1 MDWVAT
7 LLNHSIESIM
17 MTSTNLI
24 IIANIAD
31 IFSIND
37 TLGLS
42 LPGLYTNQIS
52 SVYDPWCFSRDHVV
66 ELIPRSSILLTING
80 LTHKIHHPFV
90 AYAPFAIM
98 LV

>member
-24 IIANIAD
+24 INAHIAH
-31 IFSIND
+31 IFSMND

-42 LPGLYTNQIS
+42 LPGLYTNQMS
-52 SVYDPWCFSRDHVV
+52 SVYDPWC
-66 ELIPRSSILLTING
+66 
-80 LTHKIHHPFV
+80 
-90 AYAPFAIM
+90 
-98 LV
+98 